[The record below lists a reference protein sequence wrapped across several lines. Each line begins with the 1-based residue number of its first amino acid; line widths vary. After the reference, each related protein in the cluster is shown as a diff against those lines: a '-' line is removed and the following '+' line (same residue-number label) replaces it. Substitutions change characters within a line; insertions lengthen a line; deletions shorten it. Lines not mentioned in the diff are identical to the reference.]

1 MTVKVSS
8 DHLQNETDQGVA
20 TAVLSLGAMSLVRY
34 CSDLRVIIVRIGVGA
49 GGDRGIGPP
58 PLSGLGDNPP
68 SFFDVFVTCLWCITL
83 GLHLRTVSQ
92 CIMTAPPAARAMQGL
107 SNRRVLCVEIPRD

>member
-49 GGDRGIGPP
+49 GGIGGTVPP
-58 PLSGLGDNPP
+58 PLSGLG
-68 SFFDVFVTCLWCITL
+68 
-83 GLHLRTVSQ
+83 G
-92 CIMTAPPAARAMQGL
+92 
-107 SNRRVLCVEIPRD
+107 

>member
-49 GGDRGIGPP
+49 GGIGGSVP
-58 PLSGLGDNPP
+58 PLSGLGGITPP
-68 SFFDVFVTCLWCITL
+68 LFSTCL
-83 GLHLRTVSQ
+83 
-92 CIMTAPPAARAMQGL
+92 
-107 SNRRVLCVEIPRD
+107 

>member
-58 PLSGLGDNPP
+58 HFQDWGIIPPLFS
-68 SFFDVFVTCLWCITL
+68 TCL
-83 GLHLRTVSQ
+83 
-92 CIMTAPPAARAMQGL
+92 
-107 SNRRVLCVEIPRD
+107 